1 MSPSG
6 VLTWLGEVG
15 DDLCPRVQRGLVL
28 MAGWGGVG
36 GGVPVSFSVASQ
48 KLCGGD
54 WGGWWWRA
62 CQLIVVLRSC
72 VAATGVGGGVPVSSC
87 GIAEAV
93 WRRLGCESKLNDFI
107 LN

>member
-36 GGVPVSFSVASQ
+36 GGVPVSS
-48 KLCGGD
+48 LWHG
-54 WGGWWWRA
+54 
-62 CQLIVVLRSC
+62 RSC

-107 LN
+107 LNYL